1 MGKPGVMFYFDIRPC
16 IKRLGY
22 EDKGRLFEA
31 ILDYGQSGTIPE
43 FDGVL
48 GIAWDFIQPRLD
60 RDTERYGQKT
70 DKSKYAVYVREA
82 KKHGISPLP
91 FEEWVVTDNGKNQM
105 VSDDTGC
112 YPTTTSTTTTTTTST
127 TTSTSN
133 READKPPARP
143 RFSPPSVG
151 EVATYCREKGYT
163 IDPGRFVDYY
173 GSIGWKVGKNPMRD
187 WKAAVRTWA
196 RKDNTKPT
204 TPEPPNC
211 GYVLAP
217 SEDPWETA
225 MRRQQE
231 VGQ

>member
-60 RDTERYGQKT
+60 QDSERYGEKIDQRR
-70 DKSKYAVYVREA
+70 YAVYVREA
-82 KKHGISPLP
+82 KKRDILPLSFDEWAAVPDAEKHQLLSP
-91 FEEWVVTDNGKNQM
+91 DIGR
-105 VSDDTGC
+105 
-112 YPTTTSTTTTTTTST
+112 YPTSTSTSTTTSTTTTTST
-127 TTSTSN
+127 I
-133 READKPPARP
+133 REAGKPPARP
-143 RFSPPSVG
+143 RFSPPSV
-151 EVATYCREKGYT
+151 EDVADYCHEKGYAV
-163 IDPGRFVDYY
+163 DAGRFVDYY
-173 GSIGWKVGKNPMRD
+173 ASVGWKRGKTPIKD

-196 RKDNTKPT
+196 RKDSSQPA
-204 TPEPPNC
+204 TPEPANC

-217 SEDPWETA
+217 SEDPWESA

-231 VGQ
+231 AGQ